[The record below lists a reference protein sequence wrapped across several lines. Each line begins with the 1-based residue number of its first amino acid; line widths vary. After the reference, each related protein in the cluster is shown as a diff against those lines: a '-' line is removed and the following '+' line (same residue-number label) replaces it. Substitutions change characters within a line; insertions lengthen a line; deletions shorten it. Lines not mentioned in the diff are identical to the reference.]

1 MLIKSEQKQE
11 SDATIQK
18 VEDDRGLSIQVY
30 TVFYLAKFA
39 IGFMLDI
46 LGGDREN
53 NESPK
58 EVRSSKSFG
67 RSYVSVAVTIHSKS
81 PAD

>member
-1 MLIKSEQKQE
+1 MPIKSEQKQE

-18 VEDDRGLSIQVY
+18 VEDDRGLSIQVFPGVFLT
-30 TVFYLAKFA
+30 TVLFE
-39 IGFMLDI
+39 I
-46 LGGDREN
+46 LGGNREN

-67 RSYVSVAVTIHSKS
+67 RSYVSVAIAIHSKS

>member
-1 MLIKSEQKQE
+1 MPIKSEQKQE

-18 VEDDRGLSIQVY
+18 VEDDRGLSIQVFPGISVFLA
-30 TVFYLAKFA
+30 TVLFE
-39 IGFMLDI
+39 I
-46 LGGDREN
+46 LGGNREN

-67 RSYVSVAVTIHSKS
+67 RSYVSVAITIHSKS